1 MKPVN
6 VSITVEVMLPGGSGE
21 LTRVTKSFGHHS
33 ADGRLVTNRAQVPRC
48 TEEAIE
54 FVAQKVLAMIETEYV
69 GMGE

>member
-6 VSITVEVMLPGGSGE
+6 VSITVEVMLPSSGGDV
-21 LTRVTKSFGHHS
+21 TRVTRSFGHS
-33 ADGRLVTNRAQVPRC
+33 SVEGLLVTDAAQVPRC